1 MSALFLIR
9 HGQAGTRDNYDRLSD
24 LGHEQARRLGAY
36 LAEQRIPFARMISGA
51 LKRQQETAANVV
63 EELRRAGAP
72 CPGLT
77 IDPAW
82 NEFDL
87 DDVYLQVAPQIAA
100 VDENFRLGYEA
111 LLRSIVSPEDAIH
124 RKHSSLD
131 IAVVMAWIGGRF
143 PYGGESFQ
151 TFAARIHWALS
162 GLKDEEGPVAVF
174 TSATPTGLAV
184 AAALELPVEQSMKL
198 AGVTYNAGFSTLRIQ
213 QQGFT
218 LFSFNNTPHLTD
230 ARLRTFR

>member
-1 MSALFLIR
+1 MSALYLIR

-24 LGHEQARRLGAY
+24 LGHEQTRLLGTY
-36 LAEQRIPFARMISGA
+36 LAEQRIPFERMISGA

-72 CPGLT
+72 CPDLQT
-77 IDPAW
+77 DPAW

-87 DDVYLQVAPQIAA
+87 DDVYQQVAPQIAA

-111 LLRSIVSPEDAIH
+111 LLRSIESPEDAIH

-131 IAVVMAWIGGRF
+131 IAVVLAWIGKRF
-143 PYGGESFQ
+143 PYSGESFQ
-151 TFAARIHWALS
+151 AFAARVHGALAAV
-162 GLKDEEGPVAVF
+162 KDAQGPVAVF

-184 AAALELPVEQSMKL
+184 AAALELPVEHSMKL
-198 AGVTYNAGFSTLRIQ
+198 AGVAYNAGFSTLRMQ

-218 LFSFNNTPHLTD
+218 LFSFNNTPHLAD